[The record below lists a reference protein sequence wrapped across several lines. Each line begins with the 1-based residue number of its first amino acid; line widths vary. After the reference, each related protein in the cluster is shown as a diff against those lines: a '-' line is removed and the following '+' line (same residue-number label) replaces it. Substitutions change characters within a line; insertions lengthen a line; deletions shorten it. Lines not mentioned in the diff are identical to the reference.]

1 MSEKEKKETSPLI
14 LWEIEVKDKTG
25 KLLKHYVTPAK
36 SWLRQFI
43 TMLKGEFATRYST
56 TVGNANVSVVDETG
70 TARTYPSQSTATYST
85 YIMNLSTLGDVG
97 DVSQGIIVGTSD
109 TPNSLSTYALGGKI
123 AHGTGSGQLVYNA
136 ETVEDVTNPS
146 GNDLQFR
153 ITRTFT
159 NNSGATI
166 TVKEV
171 GLLIKKVDSTNTSR
185 SWLVARDVLPSP
197 VDVPDGATLTIRYVV
212 KITVS

>member
-1 MSEKEKKETSPLI
+1 MNKKEEKETSPLI

-25 KLLKHYVTPAK
+25 KLLKHYKTPAK
-36 SWLRQFI
+36 SWLRPFI
-43 TMLKGEFATRYST
+43 TILKGEFATRHGT
-56 TVGNANVSVVDETG
+56 TTGNANVSVVDETG
-70 TARTYPSQSTATYST
+70 TARTYPNHYTNSYYSE
-85 YIMNLSTLGDVG
+85 YLNLSTLGDTG
-97 DVSQGIIVGTSD
+97 DVTQGIIVGTSD
-109 TPNSLSTYALGGKI
+109 TPNTLTTYALGGKI
-123 AHGTGSGQLVYNA
+123 AHGTGSGQLLYGA

-153 ITRTFT
+153 LTRAFT

-171 GLLIKKVDSTNTSR
+171 GLLVKKLDSTGGAR

>member
-1 MSEKEKKETSPLI
+1 MSKKEEKETSPVI

-25 KLLKHYVTPAK
+25 KLLKRYETPAK
-36 SWLRQFI
+36 SWLKQFI
-43 TMLKGEFATRYST
+43 TILKGEFATRHGT
-56 TVGNANVSVVDETG
+56 TVGNANASVTDETG
-70 TARTYPSQSTATYST
+70 TARSYPLASSSGYGTVC
-85 YIMNLSTLGDVG
+85 NLSTLGDTG

-109 TPNSLSTYALGGKI
+109 TPNVLGTYALGGKI
-123 AHGTGSGQLVYNA
+123 AHGTSSGQLVYNP

-153 ITRTFT
+153 LTRTFT

-171 GLLIKKVDSTNTSR
+171 GLLVKKWDASSTSR

>member
-1 MSEKEKKETSPLI
+1 MSKKEKKETPPLI
-14 LWEIEVKDKTG
+14 MWEIEVKDKTG
-25 KLLKHYVTPAK
+25 KLLKHYVTPAR
-36 SWLRQFI
+36 SWLKQFI
-43 TMLKGEFATRYST
+43 QILKGEFATRH
-56 TVGNANVSVVDETG
+56 NANVGGGNVSITDESG
-70 TARTYPSQSTATYST
+70 TARSYPIHSSASYYTNLE
-85 YIMNLSTLGDVG
+85 NLSTLGDVG
-97 DVSQGIIVGTSD
+97 DTSQGIIVGTSD
-109 TPNSLSTYALGGKI
+109 TPNSLTTYALGGKI
-123 AHGTGSGQLVYNA
+123 GHGTGSGQLLYGV

-146 GNDLQFR
+146 GYDLEFR

-171 GLLIKKVDSTNTSR
+171 GLLVKKYDTTATSR
-185 SWLVARDVLPSP
+185 SWLIARDVLPSP

>member
-1 MSEKEKKETSPLI
+1 MNKKEKKETSPLI

-25 KLLKHYVTPAK
+25 KLLKHYITPAK

-43 TMLKGEFATRYST
+43 TMLKGEFATRYGT
-56 TVGNANVSVVDETG
+56 TIGNANVTVVDESG
-70 TARTYPSQSTATYST
+70 TARTYPSHTTTYYYSDNT
-85 YIMNLSTLGDVG
+85 NLSTLGDAG
-97 DVSQGIIVGTSD
+97 DVTHGIIVGTSD
-109 TPNSLSTYALGGKI
+109 TPNSLTTYALGGKI
-123 AHGTGSGQLVYNA
+123 AHGTSSGQLLYGA

-146 GNDLQFR
+146 GNDLEFR

-166 TVKEV
+166 TTKEV
-171 GLLIKKVDSTNTSR
+171 GLLVKKIDSTGTAR
-185 SWLVARDVLPSP
+185 SFLVARDVLPSP

>member
-1 MSEKEKKETSPLI
+1 MSKSKEKKALTPQI

-25 KLLKHYVTPAK
+25 KLLKRYETPAK
-36 SWLRQFI
+36 SWLKQFI
-43 TMLKGEFATRYST
+43 QILKGEFATRHNTST
-56 TVGNANVSVVDETG
+56 GNANVSVIDETG
-70 TARTYPSQSTATYST
+70 TARTYPYHTSSGTGSVCD
-85 YIMNLSTLGDVG
+85 LSTLGDTG
-97 DVSQGIIVGTSD
+97 DTTQGIIVGTSD
-109 TPNSLSTYALGGKI
+109 TPNVLGTYALGGKI
-123 AHGTGSGQLVYNA
+123 AHGTSSGQLVYGP

-171 GLLIKKVDSTNTSR
+171 GLLVKKWDTSATSR
-185 SWLVARDVLPSP
+185 SWLIARDVLPSP

>member
-1 MSEKEKKETSPLI
+1 MSKKEEKETSPLI

-25 KLLKHYVTPAK
+25 KLLKHYVTPAR
-36 SWLRQFI
+36 SWLKQFLQI
-43 TMLKGEFATRYST
+43 LKGEFATRWGT
-56 TVGNANVSVVDETG
+56 TTGSGNVSILDETG
-70 TARTYPSQSTATYST
+70 TAYSYPYQTSSTQSLY
-85 YIMNLSTLGDVG
+85 YCQLSSLGDVG
-97 DVSQGIIVGTSD
+97 DVTQGIIVGTSD
-109 TPNSLSTYALGGKI
+109 TPNTLGTYALGAKI
-123 AHGTGSGQLVYNA
+123 AHGSGAGQLVYNA

-171 GLLIKKVDSTNTSR
+171 GLLVKKINVNSLGSR
-185 SWLVARDVLPSP
+185 FLIARDVLPSP

>member
-14 LWEIEVKDKTG
+14 LWEIVVKDKTG
-25 KLLKHYVTPAK
+25 KLLKHYITPAK
-36 SWLRQFI
+36 SWLKQFI
-43 TMLKGEFATRYST
+43 QILKGEFATRNNT
-56 TVGNANVSVVDETG
+56 TTGGGNVSVVDESG
-70 TARTYPSQSTATYST
+70 TARSYPSHTSSNAYTD
-85 YIMNLSTLGDVG
+85 ICNLSTLGDAG
-97 DVSQGIIVGTSD
+97 DVTQGIIVGTSD
-109 TPNSLSTYALGGKI
+109 TSNTLTTYALSGKI
-123 AHGTGSGQLVYNA
+123 AHGTSSGQLLYGT

-171 GLLIKKVDSTNTSR
+171 GLLVKKIDSGFTPR
-185 SWLVARDVLPSP
+185 SFLVARDVLPSP

>member
-1 MSEKEKKETSPLI
+1 MSEKEKKETSPQI
-14 LWEIEVKDKTG
+14 LWEIEVKNKTG
-25 KLLKHYVTPAK
+25 KLLKHYVTPAR
-36 SWLRQFI
+36 SWLKQFI
-43 TMLKGEFATRYST
+43 QILKGEFATRHAAIYA
-56 TVGNANVSVVDETG
+56 GGNVSVADESG
-70 TARTYPSQSTATYST
+70 TARSYPKADATSNSY
-85 YIMNLSTLGDVG
+85 YYMNLSTCGDTG
-97 DVSQGIIVGTSD
+97 DTSQGIIVGTSD
-109 TPNSLSTYALGGKI
+109 TPNTLTTYALGGKI
-123 AHGTGSGQLVYNA
+123 SHGTGSGQLVYGA

-159 NNSGATI
+159 NNSGSTI

-171 GLLIKKVDSTNTSR
+171 GLLVKKFDASGASR
-185 SWLVARDVLPSP
+185 SWLIARDVLPSP

>member
-1 MSEKEKKETSPLI
+1 MRKKEGKETSPLA

-43 TMLKGEFATRYST
+43 TILKGEFATRWGT

-70 TARTYPSQSTATYST
+70 TARSYPCQASGQNY
-85 YIMNLSTLGDVG
+85 YYYMNLSTLGDTG
-97 DVSQGIIVGTSD
+97 DTSQGIIVGTSD
-109 TPNSLSTYALGGKI
+109 TPNTLTTYALGAKI
-123 AHGTGSGQLVYNA
+123 AHGTSAGQLVYNA
-136 ETVEDVTNPS
+136 ETAEDVTNPS

-153 ITRTFT
+153 LTRTFT

-171 GLLIKKVDSTNTSR
+171 GLLVKKLDATPTAR
-185 SWLVARDVLPSP
+185 SFLVARDVLPSP

>member
-1 MSEKEKKETSPLI
+1 MSKKEEKETSPLI
-14 LWEIEVKDKTG
+14 FWEIEVKDKTG

-43 TMLKGEFATRYST
+43 TMLKGEFATRHAT
-56 TVGNANVSVVDETG
+56 TTGNANVSVIDETG
-70 TARTYPSQSTATYST
+70 TARSYPFQTSSTYST
-85 YIMNLSTLGDVG
+85 YYMNLSTLGDVG

-109 TPNSLSTYALGGKI
+109 TPNTLTTYALGGKI

-171 GLLIKKVDSTNTSR
+171 GLLVKKYDAAFTSR
-185 SWLVARDVLPSP
+185 SFLVARDVLPSP

-212 KITVS
+212 KITVA